1 LGPAEQSEALRSRC
15 SFCIRFPDDGT
26 EVPPLEPR
34 PLPPLGGGG
43 GGGGAVTEAGVG
55 EGHGLAGPAY
65 RPDNALNSLCRPITT
80 ICVDLNGTEMLL
92 SGCVEV

>member
-1 LGPAEQSEALRSRC
+1 MS
-15 SFCIRFPDDGT
+15 DDSNRASGNGKSST
-26 EVPPLEPR
+26 RRPR
-34 PLPPLGGGG
+34 NPSPFIFLIVREG

-80 ICVDLNGTEMLL
+80 ICVELNGTEMLL